1 MKIAVCVTIR
11 NEESSISKLIEAL
24 LSQSKKPDEIVFV
37 DGGSTDK
44 TVEIIRHYQ
53 QKDSRIK
60 LFTGEFSRS
69 KGRNY
74 SVEIARD
81 PIIAM
86 TDAGCTPQKHWLKR
100 IAEPFKNPKVE
111 MVAGFYKMMGESPL
125 QRAAKV
131 FLGVTSRKFNVNF
144 LPSTRSV
151 AFKKELWE
159 KVGGFPE
166 ALEDTAEDTVFNNKV
181 VESGSRIVRVKNA
194 LVEWGMPN
202 SLGAVINKMYRYAKG
217 DAKTKLW
224 LSKSKGLMSHNIKVL
239 SIFPR
244 YLIGL
249 WLIIAVV
256 NKQVSPIWI
265 IFLILLYSF
274 WAFRKVYLEE
284 NNLFAGLWGVVLQ
297 YCGDFAVMTGF
308 LRGLR

>member
-11 NEESSISKLIEAL
+11 NEEGSISKLIDAL
-24 LSQSKKPDEIVFV
+24 LTQSKKPDEIVFV

-44 TVEIIRHYQ
+44 TVEIIRHLQ

-74 SVEIARD
+74 SVEIARE

-86 TDAGCTPQKHWLKR
+86 TDAGCIPQKHWLKR
-100 IAEPFKNPKVE
+100 ITEPFKNPKVD
-111 MVAGFYKMMGESPL
+111 MVAGFYKMMGESAL
-125 QRAAKV
+125 QKAAKV
-131 FLGVTSRKFNVNF
+131 FLGVTSRKFTVNF

-166 ALEDTAEDTVFNNKV
+166 NLEDTAEDTVFNNKV
-181 VESGSRIVRVKNA
+181 IEAGTKLVRVKNA

-202 SLGAVINKMYRYAKG
+202 SLREVINKMYRYAKG
-217 DAKTKLW
+217 DAKSKIW
-224 LSKSKGLMSHNIKVL
+224 YSKSKGIMSHNIKVL
-239 SIFPR
+239 SIFLR
-244 YLIGL
+244 YMIGVSL
-249 WLIIAVV
+249 LLAVIT
-256 NKQVSPIWI
+256 KRVSPIWL
-265 IFLILLYSF
+265 IFMILLYSF

-284 NNLFAGLWGVVLQ
+284 RNILAGLFGVVLQ
-297 YCGDFAVMTGF
+297 FCGDFAVMAGF
-308 LRGLR
+308 LSGVR

>member
-1 MKIAVCVTIR
+1 MKVAVCVTIR
-11 NEESSISKLIEAL
+11 NEESNISKLIEAL

-44 TVEIIRHYQ
+44 TIEIVRHYQ
-53 QKDSRIK
+53 QRDNRIK
-60 LFTGEFSRS
+60 LFCGEFSRAQ
-69 KGRNY
+69 GRNY

-86 TDAGCTPQKHWLKR
+86 TDAGCIPQKHWLKR
-100 IAEPFKNPKVE
+100 ISEPLKNSKVD

-131 FLGVTSRKFNVNF
+131 FLGVTSRKFSVNF

-159 KVGGFPE
+159 KVGGFPDN
-166 ALEDTAEDTVFNNKV
+166 LEDTAEDTVFNNKV
-181 VESGSRIVRVKNA
+181 VESGAKIVRVKNA
-194 LVEWGMPN
+194 LVEWGMPPN
-202 SLGAVINKMYRYAKG
+202 LKLITEKMFNYAKG
-217 DAKTKLW
+217 DAKSKLW
-224 LSKSKGLMSHNIKVL
+224 FSKSKGLMSHNIKVL
-239 SIFPR
+239 SIFLR

-249 WLIIAVV
+249 SLLWAVITE
-256 NKQVSPIWI
+256 QVSPIWL
-265 IFLILLYSF
+265 IFVILLYSF

-284 NNLFAGLWGVVLQ
+284 RNILAGLFGVVLQ
-297 YCGDFAVMTGF
+297 FCGDFAVMAGF